1 MKNGDF
7 LPISRLLVECQ
18 VLSTNFNGGV
28 VYVDNCKRRLRLY
41 QWRSRRREQLRQN
54 LVVCIYKSEA
64 EVTNNKN

>member
-28 VYVDNCKRRLRLY
+28 VYVDNTKRRTQFIAAHGQAKMQRI
-41 QWRSRRREQLRQN
+41 SEFSG
-54 LVVCIYKSEA
+54 LV
-64 EVTNNKN
+64 